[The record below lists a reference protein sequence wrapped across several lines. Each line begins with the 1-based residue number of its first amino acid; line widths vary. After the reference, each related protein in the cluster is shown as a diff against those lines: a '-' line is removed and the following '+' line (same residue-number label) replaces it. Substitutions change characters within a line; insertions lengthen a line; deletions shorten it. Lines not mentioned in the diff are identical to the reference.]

1 MKIGFNF
8 SLLIISLLVMAVTSC
23 NDEENVFVT
32 GISLN
37 STDSVQIAVDSTL
50 TLTATVSP
58 VSATNKDIIWST
70 GNAGVAI
77 VNGGVIKGI
86 LPGTTKIVATTADG
100 AMSASVV
107 VTVAVAV
114 SSITLN
120 ESTLDIRIG
129 EKGSFTCTVLPV
141 TATNKDVIWS
151 SNDTTVAK
159 VNPVTGEIT
168 GVSEGKATITAT
180 TKEGE
185 FTDMS
190 EVTIVNPYGKEPMI
204 ALQTGERFELVRV
217 FENKY
222 VERFINY
229 EFEVIPSFTAINPW
243 NALITFEND
252 RAVLKTL
259 IEDVKNK
266 GYYSETRK
274 APNNTEEVYQGVLSH
289 LDGVLPPSDAYT
301 ISNTT
306 LKAGEN
312 TAKVTYTIDKS
323 KLYPGINIIP
333 VKLKGVGIPFKV
345 DPDSPVG
352 YILVQ
357 YVPDRSEV
365 PIKSS
370 SSHQSVN
377 YSPKRVAGLFDG
389 DFDTSWRPGVGATSY
404 PNGIS
409 NDNNPAIVVDLGAET
424 DVSAVEFWTRG
435 PGERQGSLTETY
447 RVAPYITNV
456 KVYVSSDNQ
465 CWEVANGEFLLQG
478 TTLIK
483 TEKPYWGAP
492 VIDYNWLVDNPASR
506 PCTLTL
512 VEPKRGRYVIF
523 WLTKSG
529 NQMDLWELFVY
540 GNRE

>member
-8 SLLIISLLVMAVTSC
+8 SILIITLFMMVITSC
-23 NDEENVFVT
+23 NDEANVFVN

-37 STDSVQIAVDSTL
+37 SADSVQIAVDSTL

-70 GNAGVAI
+70 SNAGVAI

-86 LPGTTKIVATTADG
+86 LPGTAKVVATTADG

-107 VTVAVAV
+107 VTVAVEVNSVA
-114 SSITLN
+114 LN

-129 EKGSFTCTVLPV
+129 EKGSFTYTVLPA
-141 TATNKDVIWS
+141 TATNKEVTWS

-159 VNPVTGEIT
+159 VDPATGEIT

-180 TKEGE
+180 SKDGE

-190 EVTIVNPYGKEPMI
+190 EVTIVNPYGKEPML
-204 ALQTGERFELVRV
+204 ALQTGDRFEMVRV
-217 FENKY
+217 FENNY

-229 EFEVIPSFTAINPW
+229 EFEVIPSFTAVNPW
-243 NALITFEND
+243 NAPITFEND
-252 RAVLKTL
+252 RTVLNSL
-259 IEDVKNK
+259 IEGAKDK
-266 GYYSETRK
+266 GYYFETRK
-274 APNNTEEVYQGVLSH
+274 APNADEVYQGVMSH
-289 LDGVLPPSDAYT
+289 LDGVLPPSDAYV

-306 LKAGEN
+306 LKAGSN

-323 KLYPGINIIP
+323 KLYPGVNIIP
-333 VKLKGVGIPFKV
+333 VKLKGVGTPFKV

-357 YVPDRSEV
+357 YVPDRSNV

-370 SSHQSVN
+370 SSHQSLN
-377 YSPKRVAGLFDG
+377 YSPKRVAGLFDS
-389 DFDTSWRPGVGATSY
+389 DFNTSWRPGAGSTSF

-424 DVSAVEFWTRG
+424 DVSAVELWTRG

-447 RVAPYITNV
+447 RVSPPYITNV

-465 CWEVANGEFLLQG
+465 CWEAANGEFLLQG

-492 VIDYNWLVDNPASR
+492 VIDYNWQTNNPNSR
-506 PCTLTL
+506 PCTLTFAA
-512 VEPKRGRYVIF
+512 PKRGRYVIF
-523 WLTKSG
+523 WFTKSG

-540 GNRE
+540 GYRK